1 MPMIQQPKKMLL
13 SWKNIKLSTDL
24 LAGVTIAA
32 LAIPQAMAYSQLV
45 GVPVNVG
52 LFTAVTSML
61 MYALLTSSRRVIV
74 GPDATMAIMAGSA
87 IAPLVNG
94 NIVVASFF
102 SAILALFV
110 GGLQLVGSGFGLH
123 YLATFLSRPILLGYL
138 AGVSIVLIFDQI
150 PKMLGIAAGGE
161 NVWKNILAIISNL
174 SSVHMPTVILSG
186 VLVIV
191 GILMIRYLKTVPI
204 AIVLLVGS
212 TIASATFGFAE
223 IGITTVG
230 PIPSGWPQITVPTN
244 FDWSSLY
251 VLVWPAAAIALISY
265 ADSVAIARS
274 VASKNREEVSSQTEL
289 KSIGV
294 ANLAVVPV
302 GGMPISASVSRTLVN
317 DNIGASS
324 QWSQIFGALIIAAAI
339 WLLSPFLQFIP
350 RAALAVIIILSAY
363 KIFDLDEFDAIWRG
377 WHTEALLAIA
387 TILGVAI
394 LGILPG
400 IGLAIVLAI
409 INLVRTHAFPHDAT
423 LGITKDGLTFRDTS
437 RPPKTYDTP
446 GLIIYRFD
454 APLFFGN
461 ADYFHDRVLHFINHS
476 PHKVRWLLID
486 AEAISS
492 IDSTGAKMLKS
503 LIFELEDL
511 GIILATARVKGPIR
525 DTLRRTG
532 LGARL
537 ENRPRFASLGKAYAA
552 YCERYGIDP
561 VKDVIEAE
569 LLSPKRHRH
578 KA

>member
-1 MPMIQQPKKMLL
+1 
-13 SWKNIKLSTDL
+13 
-24 LAGVTIAA
+24 
-32 LAIPQAMAYSQLV
+32 
-45 GVPVNVG
+45 
-52 LFTAVTSML
+52 
-61 MYALLTSSRRVIV
+61 
-74 GPDATMAIMAGSA
+74 
-87 IAPLVNG
+87 
-94 NIVVASFF
+94 
-102 SAILALFV
+102 
-110 GGLQLVGSGFGLH
+110 LVGSGFGLH

-138 AGVSIVLIFDQI
+138 AGVSLVLIFDQI
-150 PKMLGIAAGGE
+150 PKMLGLAAGGE
-161 NVWKNILAIISNL
+161 NVWKNIVAIVTNL
-174 SSVHMPTVILSG
+174 SAIHIPTVILSCILLVVG
-186 VLVIV
+186 V
-191 GILMIRYLKTVPI
+191 LMIRYLKSVPI
-204 AIVLLVGS
+204 AIVLLIGS
-212 TIASATFGFAE
+212 TIASAALGFANM
-223 IGITTVG
+223 GIATVG
-230 PIPSGWPQITVPTN
+230 PIPSGWPQITVPAN
-244 FDWSSLY
+244 FDWSTLY
-251 VLVWPAAAIALISY
+251 LLVWPAAAIALISY

-317 DNIGASS
+317 DTIGASS
-324 QWSQIFGALIIAAAI
+324 QWSQIFGAIIIAAAI
-339 WLLSPFLQFIP
+339 WLLSPFLQYIP
-350 RAALAVIIILSAY
+350 KAALAIIIILSAY
-363 KIFDLDEFDAIWRG
+363 KIFDLDELDAIWRG

-387 TILGVAI
+387 TLLGVAI

-423 LGITKDGLTFRDTS
+423 LGVTKDGLTFRDTS

-461 ADYFHDRVLHFINHS
+461 SDYFHDRVIHFINHS

-511 GIILATARVKGPIR
+511 GIIVATARVKGPIR

-537 ENRPRFASLGKAYAA
+537 ENRPRFASIGKAYGA

-569 LLSPKRHRH
+569 LLSPKKHQH
-578 KA
+578 KS

>member
-1 MPMIQQPKKMLL
+1 MSITRQPKNLL
-13 SWKNIKLSTDL
+13 ASWKNITPGTDV
-24 LAGVTIAA
+24 LAGITIAA

-52 LFTAVTSML
+52 LFTAVAAML
-61 MYALLTSSRRVIV
+61 IYALFTSSRRVIV
-74 GPDATMAIMAGSA
+74 GPDATMAIMAGAA

-110 GGLQLVGSGFGLH
+110 GGLQLIGSGFGLH

-138 AGVSIVLIFDQI
+138 AGVSLVLIFDQI

-161 NVWKNILAIISNL
+161 NVWKNIVAIVSNL
-174 SSVHMPTVILSG
+174 SSIHLPTVILSCILLAVG
-186 VLVIV
+186 V
-191 GILMIRYLKTVPI
+191 LMIRYLKSVPI
-204 AIVLLVGS
+204 AIVLLIGS
-212 TIASATFGFAE
+212 TIASAALGFADM
-223 IGITTVG
+223 GIATVG

-251 VLVWPAAAIALISY
+251 LLVWPAAAIALISY

-324 QWSQIFGALIIAAAI
+324 QWSQIFGAIIIAAAI
-339 WLLSPFLQFIP
+339 WLLSPFLQYIP
-350 RAALAVIIILSAY
+350 KAALAIIIILSAY
-363 KIFDLDEFDAIWRG
+363 KIFDLDELDAIWRG

-387 TILGVAI
+387 TLLGVAI

-423 LGITKDGLTFRDTS
+423 LGVTKDGLTFRDTS
-437 RPPKTYDTP
+437 RPPKTFDTP

-461 ADYFHDRVLHFINHS
+461 ADYFHDRVIHFINQS
-476 PHKVRWLLID
+476 PDRVRWLLID

-511 GIILATARVKGPIR
+511 GIIVATARVKGPIR

-537 ENRPRFASLGKAYAA
+537 ENRPRFASIGKAYGA
-552 YCERYGIDP
+552 YCERYNIDP
-561 VKDVIEAE
+561 LKDVIDVDVPAPKKK
-569 LLSPKRHRH
+569 LSKR
-578 KA
+578 